1 MIRPRTGDFFY
12 SQVELDVMLEDIGLF
27 KSVGIVGVVVGA
39 LNPDG
44 TVDVPGIRTWVFDPA
59 FIIIYPYNWGNDRLV
74 EAALPM
80 QGT

>member
-1 MIRPRTGDFFY
+1 
-12 SQVELDVMLEDIGLF
+12 MLEDIGLF
-27 KSVGIVGVVVGA
+27 KNIGIAGVVLGA

-44 TVDVPGIRTWVFDPA
+44 TVDVPHTRMWVFDPA
-59 FIIIYPYNWGNDRLV
+59 FIIICPYNRSDDRLA